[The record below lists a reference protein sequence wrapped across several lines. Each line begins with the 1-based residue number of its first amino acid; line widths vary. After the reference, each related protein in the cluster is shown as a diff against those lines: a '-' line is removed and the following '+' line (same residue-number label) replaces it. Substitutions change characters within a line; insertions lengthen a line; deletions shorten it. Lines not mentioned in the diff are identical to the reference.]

1 MSEFKNN
8 NSTEFLFASNLAQG
22 FTVVPNP
29 VMNDMPR
36 MGSDAFAVLIK
47 LFQYANTNGH
57 KTTVRGLAKL
67 TGVSIN
73 KTGAALNKLIE
84 LGYIVLTPKYLGNLI
99 RGYTY

>member
-8 NSTEFLFASNLAQG
+8 NSTEFRFASNLAQG

-36 MGSDAFAVLIK
+36 MGADAFAILIK
-47 LFQYANTNGH
+47 LFQYANADGH

-67 TGVSIN
+67 TGVAIN
-73 KTGAALNKLIE
+73 RTS
-84 LGYIVLTPKYLGNLI
+84 
-99 RGYTY
+99 